1 MKKQEPI
8 RYKGLKTMTLLI
20 CSPLSALVIKMI
32 IDFFSRGARLTVV
45 DFMFGLVSVFLIGV
59 SLTRMWMLLHEKV
72 KFSKDISSIDNE
84 ELDKLIDTYE
94 LLIVEK
100 EKQTGQ
106 SNLNKFLNRL

>member
-45 DFMFGLVSVFLIGV
+45 NFMFGLVSVF
-59 SLTRMWMLLHEKV
+59 
-72 KFSKDISSIDNE
+72 
-84 ELDKLIDTYE
+84 
-94 LLIVEK
+94 
-100 EKQTGQ
+100 
-106 SNLNKFLNRL
+106 

>member
-1 MKKQEPI
+1 
-8 RYKGLKTMTLLI
+8 
-20 CSPLSALVIKMI
+20 
-32 IDFFSRGARLTVV
+32 
-45 DFMFGLVSVFLIGV
+45 
-59 SLTRMWMLLHEKV
+59 MWMLLHEKV

-100 EKQTGQ
+100 EKRTGQ